1 MRKRKAPDPISRT
14 HVVLNV
20 AIAIVGFSVF
30 VRLSSFRLDAFS
42 ATQTFLFGLGL
53 GLITSGAVLLQL
65 RPTRPYIGIVQ
76 GCAGL
81 LAFAASLLWM

>member
-1 MRKRKAPDPISRT
+1 MNRKAADPVSRT
-14 HVVLNV
+14 HVALNV
-20 AIAIVGFSVF
+20 VIAVVGFGAF
-30 VRLSSFRLDAFS
+30 ARLSRFPLGAFS
-42 ATQTFLFGLGL
+42 ATQTFFLGFGL

-65 RPTRPYIGIVQ
+65 RPSRPLIGILQ